1 MNIHRQGDPL
11 MFDEIRTAIGRLT
24 APLGLTA
31 GVAVMAIVLVAC
43 QAAAAPPRVI
53 TLRTL
58 NDSGVTGTVAF
69 GDLGDKTGVEIA
81 VDPGGNLDMPAHIH
95 PGTCD
100 NLTPQ
105 PKFPLLNV
113 KNGASKTVV
122 PASMNELFAGN
133 LAVNVHKS
141 NDDLKTYTACV
152 EIK

>member
-1 MNIHRQGDPL
+1 MHDRIR
-11 MFDEIRTAIGRLT
+11 RTAGRRTLPLALITVVALLT
-24 APLGLTA
+24 IV
-31 GVAVMAIVLVAC
+31 VAAC
-43 QAAAAPPRVI
+43 QAAASPPRVI

-58 NDSGVTGTVAF
+58 NASGVTGTVSF
-69 GDLGDKTGVEIA
+69 GDLGGRTGVEIT
-81 VDPGGNLDMPAHIH
+81 VNPGGNPDMPAHIH

-105 PKFPLLNV
+105 PKYPLLNV
-113 KNGASKTVV
+113 KNGSSKTVV
-122 PASMNELFAGN
+122 PASINELFAGN

>member
-1 MNIHRQGDPL
+1 MTTHRQGDTFMPAL
-11 MFDEIRTAIGRLT
+11 IRRAFARRSTA
-24 APLGLTA
+24 LGLVVL
-31 GVAVMAIVLVAC
+31 VALVVIVTVAC
-43 QAAAAPPRVI
+43 QAAAKPPRVI

-58 NDSGVTGTVAF
+58 NDSGVTGTVSF
-69 GDLGDKTGVEIA
+69 GDLGGRTGVEIA
-81 VDPGGNLDMPAHIH
+81 VDPGGNPDMPAHIH

-105 PKFPLLNV
+105 PKYPLENV
-113 KNGASKTVV
+113 KNGVSKTVV
-122 PASMNELFAGN
+122 PASMDELFAGN